1 MHERECVAKD
11 PEVASQGSD
20 CTQEEPEGEPI
31 ADTGARG
38 SQEPPDASRVP
49 NVEDE
54 IQVDSEDEAAAA
66 GSDEETERE
75 TTEREAMDVDPAIEI
90 PDVVYPTLDEYKE
103 KWAIALAKHSMAV
116 SGEFSLTNLVPQPIS
131 ELWQDCPHVPFEKL
145 VSNDAVARLSRC
157 RPVNGF
163 TPAHVQDGYVRYAH
177 NTGEVISFN
186 VVS

>member
-1 MHERECVAKD
+1 MHERERVAQD
-11 PEVASQGSD
+11 PEVASQGTD
-20 CTQEEPEGEPI
+20 CTQEEPEGEPEEE
-31 ADTGARG
+31 TRARG
-38 SQEPPDASRVP
+38 SQEPPDVNDVR

-54 IQVDSEDEAAAA
+54 TPVDTQGKAEIT
-66 GSDEETERE
+66 GSDEESEQGAMERE
-75 TTEREAMDVDPAIEI
+75 IMDVDPAVEI

-116 SGEFSLTNLVPQPIS
+116 PGDFSLTNLVPQPIS
-131 ELWQDCPHVPFEKL
+131 ELWQDCPHVPFDKL